1 MTLKLD
7 VPVSVAFISNPKT
20 HSIGPFNIH
29 WDNRDYKVTKI
40 GLHHHYYSG
49 RTLFH
54 VFSVVCDNTFF
65 RLSLNTD
72 NLLWRLEE
80 IDE

>member
-1 MTLKLD
+1 MKLD
-7 VPVSVAFISNPKT
+7 VPVTVAFISNPKT

-54 VFSVVCDNTFF
+54 VFSVVCGDTFF

-80 IDE
+80 IDDQ